1 MDPMIAACL
10 VVVAAMA
17 VGFAVVKRKKAPT
30 SAKATADR

>member
-10 VVVAAMA
+10 AVVAVMA
-17 VGFAVVKRKKAPT
+17 VGFVVIKRKQAST

>member
-10 VVVAAMA
+10 AVVAAMA
-17 VGFAVVKRKKAPT
+17 VGFVVIKRKKAST